1 MRGGE
6 VLWKGVLEQQKHMM
20 SGLGDND
27 RKADLEHP
35 APLGHLRP
43 LATAVPWAVRK
54 RNSSFAFLGCT
65 DLVFRDVHGVGAAAA
80 KETR

>member
-6 VLWKGVLEQQKHMM
+6 VLWKRVLEQQKQMM
-20 SGLGDND
+20 SGLGDSD

-43 LATAVPWAVRK
+43 LAAVPLAVRK
-54 RNSSFAFLGCT
+54 RNSSFAFLDCT